1 MTKKILKGDE
11 LMLFKDGQSIALAT
25 SHSLTLTGDAIDEN
39 TKDFGLFGSKEINKI
54 TWEVT
59 AEHLYSEYDYDALFD
74 LMIAKT
80 KFNVVFGQ
88 TNYDKNGLG
97 ERAYWENNTNKTYYS
112 GIVFISSLTANA
124 NTGENS
130 SFSMTLTGVGAITKN
145 EIVSN
150 ISNPILMNAIY
161 RSGASADTTR
171 FTKEE
176 ANAVNA
182 NRLNVIAN
190 LLGNQVVSFDE
201 FQYFTSITEL
211 PEGIFDSSK
220 ITSIVFP
227 SSITNLYRRVF
238 AYNTALTNVVLNDG
252 LHVIRELAFR
262 QCTGLTNVAIPSS
275 VTHIKSYA
283 FSGIPNLTITFEGS
297 NPPQFTDGTPFDN
310 VNTVTVR
317 VPSGSLSAY
326 RTALTNAFN
335 SELQF
340 TITGI

>member
-161 RSGASADTTR
+161 RSGASA
-171 FTKEE
+171 
-176 ANAVNA
+176 
-182 NRLNVIAN
+182 
-190 LLGNQVVSFDE
+190 
-201 FQYFTSITEL
+201 
-211 PEGIFDSSK
+211 
-220 ITSIVFP
+220 
-227 SSITNLYRRVF
+227 
-238 AYNTALTNVVLNDG
+238 
-252 LHVIRELAFR
+252 
-262 QCTGLTNVAIPSS
+262 
-275 VTHIKSYA
+275 
-283 FSGIPNLTITFEGS
+283 
-297 NPPQFTDGTPFDN
+297 
-310 VNTVTVR
+310 
-317 VPSGSLSAY
+317 
-326 RTALTNAFN
+326 
-335 SELQF
+335 
-340 TITGI
+340 